1 MRFWFFIVLLI
12 LRFVPASSQELKCAV
27 QVVAPSIQGT
37 NRSVFNSLREAI
49 YEFMNNQQWTN
60 HVFKT
65 SERIECTFHFT
76 INEIEGVNRFK
87 GTLQVQSRRPVFNA
101 AYSSPILNLKDENID
116 FEYTEFESLVYNENN
131 LKSNLVSVLAYY
143 AYIILGYDYD
153 TYSMEGGT
161 PWFQKAE
168 KIVGMKQNARES
180 GWKQFES
187 RQNRYWLVYNILD
200 NDHRSLRKFYYE
212 YHRKGLDTMSED
224 PQKGR
229 SNISDNLKLLRDVYR
244 REPGSYAL
252 QLFFD
257 AKHSELINLYSEAYS
272 MEKVEA
278 VEILSEVNPSK
289 ADAYQEILNDK

>member
-1 MRFWFFIVLLI
+1 MRFWFFIVLFL

-87 GTLQVQSRRPVFNA
+87 GTLQVQSRRPVFNS

>member
-12 LRFVPASSQELKCAV
+12 LRFVPASSQELKCVV

-153 TYSMEGGT
+153 TYSLEGGT

>member
-1 MRFWFFIVLLI
+1 MRSWFFIVLFL

-87 GTLQVQSRRPVFNA
+87 GTLQVQSRRPVFNS

-153 TYSMEGGT
+153 TYSLEGGT

-168 KIVGMKQNARES
+168 KIVGMKQNAKES

-278 VEILSEVNPSK
+278 VEIFSEVNPSK